1 MNTDEIKQALLAE
14 KELLLQELGGVA
26 VVDSENRGGF
36 VGKEP
41 DMNDD
46 NPADPIELGHEQE
59 EFSKNQAITNDL
71 ETRLVHVNQAL
82 DALENGSYG
91 TCHSCEKKI
100 NPARLE
106 ANKAA
111 TTCIEHAD

>member
-1 MNTDEIKQALLAE
+1 MNTDEIKKALTDELALLQ
-14 KELLLQELGGVA
+14 KELGEVA
-26 VVDSENRGGF
+26 VTDPENPGGF

-41 DMNDD
+41 DMNDE
-46 NPADPIELGHEQE
+46 NPADVLEQGHEQE

-71 ETRLVHVNQAL
+71 ETRLLHVNQAL
-82 DALENGSYG
+82 EAIENGTYG
-91 TCHSCEKKI
+91 TCHTCKTDI